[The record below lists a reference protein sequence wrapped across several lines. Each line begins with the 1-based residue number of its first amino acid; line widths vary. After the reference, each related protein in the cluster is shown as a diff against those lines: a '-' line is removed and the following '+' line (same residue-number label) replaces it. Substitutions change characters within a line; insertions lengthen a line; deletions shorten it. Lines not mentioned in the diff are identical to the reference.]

1 MSTARLTASLAL
13 LTLWAAAPAFADKTD
28 IIELRNGDRVTGEI
42 KKLDRGQLSLS
53 TNSMGTIGIEWK
65 DIERVTSKELYVIE
79 LEDGS
84 RIDGRLGATLDG
96 GQLVVTYGADA
107 RVVQMDDVIW
117 IDPLKIDGSRFKRWD
132 GSISAGVD
140 ATKANN
146 DSSLSM
152 AFSARR
158 RAEAFRI
165 DLDSSVYS
173 RSQDGTEDSLRANFG
188 GAYRRLLPE
197 RWFWAAVANA
207 ERNDELGIDLRTLA
221 GGGFGRYLVQTGRS
235 LWSVTG
241 GTVLVN
247 EQRAGN
253 ESSETNV
260 EGFFSTAFEFFTYD
274 TPKTSLTTILSV
286 FPSITDAGRV
296 RGNLDITL
304 RRELVKDLF
313 FDLSFYQSYDSE
325 PPDEGQSSDYGIVT
339 SLGYSF

>member
-13 LTLWAAAPAFADKTD
+13 LALWAAAPAFADKTD

-96 GQLVVTYGADA
+96 GQLVVASGADA
-107 RVVQMDDVIW
+107 RVVPMDDVIW

-132 GSISAGVD
+132 GSISAGFD

-146 DSSLSM
+146 DNSLSM

-165 DLDSSVYS
+165 DLDGSVYS
-173 RSQDGTEDSLRANFG
+173 RSQDGAE
-188 GAYRRLLPE
+188 
-197 RWFWAAVANA
+197 ANA

-241 GTVLVN
+241 GSVLVN

>member
-1 MSTARLTASLAL
+1 VAL
-13 LTLWAAAPAFADKTD
+13 GAAAPAFADKTD
-28 IIELRNGDRVTGEI
+28 IVEMRNGDRITGEI

-53 TNSMGTIGIEWK
+53 TSSMGTISIEWQ
-65 DIERVTSKELYVIE
+65 DIDRVTSKELYVIE
-79 LEDGS
+79 LQDGS
-84 RIDGRLGATLDG
+84 RIDGRLGATADG
-96 GQLVVTYGADA
+96 GQLVVTYGDA
-107 RVVQMDDVIW
+107 TRTVPMDDIIW
-117 IDPLKIDGSRFKRWD
+117 IDPLKLDGSRFKRWD
-132 GSISAGVD
+132 GSISAGFD

-146 DSSLSM
+146 DSSLSV

-173 RSQDGTEDSLRANFG
+173 RSQDGAEDSLRASFG

-197 RWFWAAVANA
+197 RWFWAAVGTA
-207 ERNDELGIDLRTLA
+207 ERNDELGIDLRTLG

-241 GTVLVN
+241 GSVLVN
-247 EQRAGN
+247 EQRAGG
-253 ESSETNV
+253 ESGETNV

-274 TPKTSLTTILSV
+274 TPKTSLTTTLSV

-296 RGNLDITL
+296 RGNLDIAL
-304 RRELVKDLF
+304 RQELVKDLF

-325 PPDEGQSSDYGIVT
+325 PPEEGQTSDYGIVT